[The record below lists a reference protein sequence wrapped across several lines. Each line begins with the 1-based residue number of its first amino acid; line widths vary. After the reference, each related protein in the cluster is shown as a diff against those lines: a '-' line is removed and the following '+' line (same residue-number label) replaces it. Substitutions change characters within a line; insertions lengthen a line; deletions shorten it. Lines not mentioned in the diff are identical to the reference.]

1 MKAARDLFGQKK
13 KTAGRMTSDSQS
25 AYFWLQTGFLW
36 KIADLQ
42 RSTTGS
48 EFSIF
53 FLFTDKW
60 PPTASGLPS
69 TAGTTASCAFL
80 RKGKLYIGHC
90 GDSGIVLGRTNPK
103 TGKWVAQPLTI
114 EHKPESPEELQRIE
128 SCGGKVQEK
137 QGTARVVWYRPKN
150 PHQGPI
156 RRNTRIEEI
165 PFLAVARSLGDLWSY
180 NYKTEKFVVSP
191 EPDVSVLEIDPTS
204 FKWVKLISNFTINWQ
219 FMFNF

>member
-1 MKAARDLFGQKK
+1 MKAARDLFEQKK
-13 KTAGRMTSDSQS
+13 KTARRTDVCLSDAGS
-25 AYFWLQTGFLW
+25 AYLWFWSTVRW
-36 KIADLQ
+36 KTAGLEL
-42 RSTTGS
+42 STAYFVVLLT
-48 EFSIF
+48 F
-53 FLFTDKW
+53 FTFVDKW

-103 TGKWVAQPLTI
+103 TGKWIAQPLTT
-114 EHKPESPEELQRIE
+114 EHKPESPEELRRIE

-191 EPDVSVLEIDPTS
+191 EPDVSVLEIDPNT
-204 FKWVKLISNFTINWQ
+204 FKWVRVFPSFHEKS
-219 FMFNF
+219 